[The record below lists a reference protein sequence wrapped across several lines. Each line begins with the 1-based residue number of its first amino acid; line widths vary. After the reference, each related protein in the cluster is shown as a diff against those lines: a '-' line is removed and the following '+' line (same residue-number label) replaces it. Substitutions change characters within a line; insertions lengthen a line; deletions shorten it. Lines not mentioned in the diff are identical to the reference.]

1 MSDDN
6 ALPNKTA
13 ETDSTPPP
21 IAQPDRLAPDPTA
34 IPVPNEPDDP
44 LLGMLGS
51 DFLSPLFENIA
62 ESMSYDY
69 NVELLEGTERG
80 DLTWVPSVLIRIIDS
95 DISLTHKLYWLKF
108 FLQYISTIIMAN
120 FEDPREYAEQLGDLV
135 PGIDAMTRESVL
147 ASLLSELSCCLA
159 IKDSSYVFHLFGW
172 YSRFDEFEPGEAAV
186 QATIYESLARYLAQ
200 YVKPPNAP

>member
-21 IAQPDRLAPDPTA
+21 IAQPDHLAPDPTA
-34 IPVPNEPDDP
+34 IPAPNEPDDP
-44 LLGMLGS
+44 LFGMLGS

-108 FLQYISTIIMAN
+108 FLQPYFHNHHGQFRGS
-120 FEDPREYAEQLGDLV
+120 PR
-135 PGIDAMTRESVL
+135 ICRTT
-147 ASLLSELSCCLA
+147 
-159 IKDSSYVFHLFGW
+159 W
-172 YSRFDEFEPGEAAV
+172 
-186 QATIYESLARYLAQ
+186 
-200 YVKPPNAP
+200 